1 MNERYLIINA
11 DDFGLCESMNQAICE
26 LFRLGAITSSSILS
40 PAPMAMNACRYAKEG
55 SFPVGVHW
63 TLFSEWKEE
72 CWMPADKE
80 KRDSV
85 IDCERPA
92 AC

>member
-1 MNERYLIINA
+1 MNERFLIINA
-11 DDFGLCESMNQAICE
+11 DDFGLCKSMNQAICE

-63 TLFSEWKEE
+63 TLFQNGRKNAG
-72 CWMPADKE
+72 CPRIK
-80 KRDSV
+80 KRG
-85 IDCERPA
+85 IPH
-92 AC
+92 